1 MFVVLS
7 PEDDAILVGSSLM
20 WMVIALLRG
29 DHPVGV
35 GVEEEEED
43 HAESHQVHVDEEE
56 DSAVVEVPAALHAAD
71 GVGGA
76 DDGEQDGKDEEWGG
90 AVVGEVGEE
99 ESDGETE
106 ENEET
111 AA

>member
-76 DDGEQDGKDEEWGG
+76 GDGAEGGENDERGCVDCGESRDQDGSAK
-90 AVVGEVGEE
+90 A
-99 ESDGETE
+99 
-106 ENEET
+106 
-111 AA
+111 